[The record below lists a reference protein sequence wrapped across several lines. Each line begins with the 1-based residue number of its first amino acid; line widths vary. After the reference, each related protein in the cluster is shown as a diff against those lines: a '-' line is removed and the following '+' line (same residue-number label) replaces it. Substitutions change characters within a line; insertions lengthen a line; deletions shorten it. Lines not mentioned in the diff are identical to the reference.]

1 MPRDFAKQAGTKS
14 IKQKPALKRK
24 NNSRAETRRLR
35 DFFWGS
41 CFGIFLSVL
50 GFYFF
55 KTTAS
60 EDLIEFVAQKGT
72 SVPEIIYENDSF
84 DFDEKLKSN
93 KIEGDAGLYST
104 LKAET
109 HLSQTYR
116 IQAASLSEKGKAD
129 QLRAE
134 LLLAGLEATTKRS
147 NINGENWYRVLI
159 GPFDRKV
166 EADRAMT
173 KLREKNLAAILLKET
188 KTN

>member
-1 MPRDFAKQAGTKS
+1 MPRDFAKQAGAKS
-14 IKQKPALKRK
+14 IKRKPASKRK
-24 NNSRAETRRLR
+24 NSSRTETRTLSG
-35 DFFWGS
+35 FLWGS

-50 GFYFF
+50 GFHFIG
-55 KTTAS
+55 KTAS
-60 EDLIEFVAQKGT
+60 EDLIDLVAQKGT

-84 DFDEKLKSN
+84 DFEKKLKSN
-93 KIEGDAGLYST
+93 RIEGDAGLYRT
-104 LKAET
+104 PKAET
-109 HLSQTYR
+109 ELPQTYR

-134 LLLAGLEATTKRS
+134 LLLDGLEATTKRS
-147 NINGENWYRVLI
+147 NINGENWYRVVI

>member
-24 NNSRAETRRLR
+24 NNSRPGTRRLR

-41 CFGIFLSVL
+41 CFGIFLSIL
-50 GFYFF
+50 GLYFLG
-55 KTTAS
+55 TTAS
-60 EDLIEFVAQKGT
+60 EDLMKLVAQKGT

-84 DFDEKLKSN
+84 EFDEKLKSN
-93 KIEGDAGLYST
+93 EVIGDVGLYKTSE
-104 LKAET
+104 AET
-109 HLSQTYR
+109 QLSQTYR

-134 LLLAGLEATTKRS
+134 LLLAGMEATTKHFY
-147 NINGENWYRVLI
+147 INGENWYRVVI

-173 KLREKNLAAILLKET
+173 KLREKNLAAILLKEIG
-188 KTN
+188 TN

>member
-14 IKQKPALKRK
+14 IKQKPASKRK
-24 NNSRAETRRLR
+24 NSSRTETRTLSG
-35 DFFWGS
+35 FLWGS

-50 GFYFF
+50 GFHFIG
-55 KTTAS
+55 KTAS
-60 EDLIEFVAQKGT
+60 EDLIDLLAQKGT

-84 DFDEKLKSN
+84 DFEKKLKSN
-93 KIEGDAGLYST
+93 SIEGDAGLYRT
-104 LKAET
+104 PKAEIQ
-109 HLSQTYR
+109 LSQTYR

-134 LLLAGLEATTKRS
+134 LLLDGLEATTKRS
-147 NINGENWYRVLI
+147 NINGENWYRVVI